1 MNHGECY
8 NVLKIVFWDTLYI
21 FYLILI
27 SHVYTSGVLIVTPA
41 IYPHLNKFTGKLQ
54 FCYLSQLFQLRISK
68 PLPTNKLIDRQTEI
82 TTLYT
87 KKCDLLRLLQ
97 NCTFFVQLSCMVF
110 FQYFSKILIFFDIS
124 IDLKKK
130 FANFFFSLKIK
141 SSEKQKCVYK
151 LFLSKSNFL

>member
-1 MNHGECY
+1 MCSENLFYLLQCQFQFSTEPKWQTSNGQYFLNFTATYLKLKSIDRKCSKDLKNVQFFFKLNHGECY

-27 SHVYTSGVLIVTPA
+27 SHVYTSGVHIVTPA

-82 TTLYT
+82 TTLYIY
-87 KKCDLLRLLQ
+87 R
-97 NCTFFVQLSCMVF
+97 
-110 FQYFSKILIFFDIS
+110 
-124 IDLKKK
+124 
-130 FANFFFSLKIK
+130 
-141 SSEKQKCVYK
+141 
-151 LFLSKSNFL
+151 